1 MKPTNLGVAWFIAGV
16 TGYVY
21 RASTESLDAVK
32 EPGYFDRIA
41 GFSQVGDQIYIVAQN
56 GVGLF
61 YVKTLKPH
69 VEIKEL

>member
-1 MKPTNLGVAWFIAGV
+1 MKPTNLGVAWYIAGL

-21 RASTESLDAVK
+21 NATTETLDAVK

-41 GFSQVGDQIYIVAQN
+41 TISQVGDQIYIVARD